1 MTIALYTHKPRH
13 VEAVGTPRAVGRVD
27 MLGRFEAR
35 VDELPEL
42 EQRRYDLNMR
52 AAHAPSALRASR
64 EQVAH
69 GTLLRGARSLA
80 NGRESGGRGRRYLR
94 IHRPDDFN

>member
-1 MTIALYTHKPRH
+1 MTIALYTHKTRH
-13 VEAVGTPRAVGRVD
+13 VEAVCTARAVGRVD

-42 EQRRYDLNMR
+42 EQRRNDLDMR
-52 AAHAPSALRASR
+52 AAHAPSALRPSR

-69 GTLLRGARSLA
+69 GTLLRGVRSLA